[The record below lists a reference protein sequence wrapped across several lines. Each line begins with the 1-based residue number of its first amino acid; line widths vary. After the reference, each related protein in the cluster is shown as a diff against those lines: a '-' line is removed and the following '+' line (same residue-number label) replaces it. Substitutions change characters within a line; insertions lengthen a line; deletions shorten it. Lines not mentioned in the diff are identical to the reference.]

1 MFPERSVLIG
11 QKWVEN
17 AKIENFKCDNLSN
30 FQPMCVIHIVLKSL
44 EEAYQIT
51 MNESDEIRRMLSIY
65 YTKTEKDLIT
75 C

>member
-1 MFPERSVLIG
+1 
-11 QKWVEN
+11 
-17 AKIENFKCDNLSN
+17 
-30 FQPMCVIHIVLKSL
+30 MCVIHIVLKSL